1 MADSSRPR
9 ERDRPR
15 AGERWTGSRPIVS
28 GPPVVIG
35 IAVIA
40 IAIGVIAATL
50 GRSPGLPAALSQAYS
65 ALMAG
70 TLTPEIRVTDPSA
83 LAARL
88 RDAGAGFA
96 PRIVPLEPELS
107 LIGGQLRDL
116 QGRPAAAWIY
126 EAPDRERMLGIA
138 FRGTVADLGEPD
150 DMRPD
155 PPPALQIYR
164 KMTQT
169 IVCWQEGDLVYS
181 VITTLPSE
189 RVIALARRAATR
201 PAGAQP

>member
-1 MADSSRPR
+1 MADSSRR
-9 ERDRPR
+9 EHDPPR
-15 AGERWTGSRPIVS
+15 AGEPWTGSRPIVS

-35 IAVIA
+35 IVVIA
-40 IAIGVIAATL
+40 IAIGVIVATL
-50 GRSPGLPAALSQAYS
+50 GRPPGLPAALSQAYT

-70 TLTPEIRVTDPSA
+70 TLTAEVRESDPAA
-83 LAARL
+83 LAAGL

-116 QGRPAAAWIY
+116 PGRPAAAWIY
-126 EAPDRERMLGIA
+126 QAPDMERMLGIA
-138 FRGTVADLGEPD
+138 FRGTLSDLGPAD
-150 DMRPD
+150 DLRTD
-155 PPPALQIYR
+155 PPPPLQIYR

-169 IVCWQEGDLVYS
+169 LVCWQEGDLVYS

-189 RVIALARRAATR
+189 RVIALARRAATP